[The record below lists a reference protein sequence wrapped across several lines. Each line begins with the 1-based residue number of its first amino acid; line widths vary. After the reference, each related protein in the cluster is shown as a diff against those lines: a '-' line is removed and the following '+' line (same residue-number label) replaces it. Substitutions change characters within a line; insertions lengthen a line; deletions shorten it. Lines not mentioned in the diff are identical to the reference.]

1 MRMDIQKNMN
11 MQDNISFLRIRPCEN
26 DNEIFLNS
34 RKKEGTSAFLIKND
48 LNFSQINR
56 KGFQTISNK
65 PSLRS
70 SMWLINDN
78 NWDDFQD
85 IDSRR
90 LIYTYKDNKEKALEI
105 LTRVK
110 PKIIEISNIDDMKF
124 INIYKPNYKHFIS
137 MYVDT
142 IELAIDAITNGVTD
156 LLLRDWNTEQISD
169 LQKRSTQ
176 NIYERTVLS
185 PLLSINEARELL
197 EKEEFTNYLLCRDVR
212 GYIRKETEWYPG
224 SGKDI
229 PQLLNYV
236 FNNEADYKSKNFDR
250 IFDKLEDQENL
261 NNQDLTELFKTSG
274 KYINRISEF
283 ANELNLKVNG
293 NKVTFVKNRNIN
305 YTNQCYYKCGFCGF
319 SKGPKSLDL
328 KEIPYSLEPKEVV
341 ERTKEAYKS
350 GASEVC
356 LQGGIHPSYTGEFYI
371 NLVKEIKE
379 EIPDI
384 HIHGF
389 TPLEIW
395 QGAETV
401 DKSIE
406 DYLVMLK
413 DAGLNTLPGTAAE
426 ILDDRIRKHLCPDK
440 ITSKQWAYVMEVAHS
455 LGIKSTATIMFG
467 HIDDIESWA
476 NHYSLIRELQS
487 RSNGFTEIVP
497 LPFVHMGSPIYLQ
510 GKSMPGPT
518 WDEILLIH
526 SLARI
531 YFHNFIDNIQASWV
545 KLGHDGALKLL
556 NAGVNDLGGTLI
568 NENISRASGA
578 SHGQETTDIEFIE
591 LIQKANK
598 NPYLRNTLYTKL
610 KKVENNKLEKNVI
623 KI

>member
-1 MRMDIQKNMN
+1 MN
-11 MQDNISFLRIRPCEN
+11 MQNNISFLRIRPCEN

-34 RKKEGTSAFLIKND
+34 RKKEGTSSFLIKKELDFNE
-48 LNFSQINR
+48 INN

-65 PSLRS
+65 SSYES
-70 SMWLINDN
+70 SMWLVNDN
-78 NWDDFQD
+78 NWKQFQD
-85 IDSRR
+85 KNSKR
-90 LIYTYKDNKEKALEI
+90 LIYSYKGNKENGLEV
-105 LTRVK
+105 LTRLK
-110 PKIIEISNIDDMKF
+110 PRTIEISNIDDMNF
-124 INIYKPNYKHFIS
+124 INFYKPDYKHLIS

-142 IELAIDAITNGVTD
+142 TEDAIEAINNGVND
-156 LLLRDWNTEQISD
+156 LLLRDWNTEQIKE
-169 LQKRSTQ
+169 LQSISKQ
-176 NIYERTVLS
+176 NLYERTVLS
-185 PLLSINEARELL
+185 PLLSIDEARKLL
-197 EKEEFTNYLLCRDVR
+197 DKGQFTNYLLSRDVR
-212 GYIRKETEWYPG
+212 GYRRKETDWYPG

-229 PQLLNYV
+229 PKLYNYV
-236 FNNEADYKSKNFDR
+236 FNNDADYKSKNFNK
-250 IFDKLEDQENL
+250 IFEKLENGENI
-261 NNQDLTELFKTSG
+261 NDKDLTELFKTSG

-283 ANELNLKVNG
+283 ANHLNLKVNG

-341 ERTKEAYKS
+341 NRAKEAYEN

-356 LQGGIHPSYTGEFYI
+356 LQGGIHPNYTGEFYI

-379 EIPDI
+379 VIPDM

-395 QGAETV
+395 QGAETIN
-401 DKSIE
+401 KSVE
-406 DYLVMLK
+406 EYLIMLK
-413 DAGLNTLPGTAAE
+413 EVGLNTLPGTAAE
-426 ILDDRIRKHLCPDK
+426 ILDDRIRKYLCPDK

-467 HIDDIESWA
+467 HIDDIESWT
-476 NHYSLIRELQS
+476 NHYSLIKNLQE
-487 RSNGFTEIVP
+487 RTGGFTEIVP

-518 WDEILLIH
+518 WDEVLLIH

-531 YFHNFIDNIQASWV
+531 YFHDYIDNIQASWV
-545 KLGHDGALKLL
+545 KLGHDGSLKLL
-556 NAGVNDLGGTLI
+556 DAGVNDLGGTLI

-578 SHGQETTDIEFIE
+578 SHGQETTDLEFIN

-598 NPYLRNTLYTKL
+598 KPYLRNTLYTKL
-610 KKVENNKLEKNVI
+610 KKLEYKNLEQDAI